1 MEWILAALVGGFL
14 GFNALATP
22 DRAAKTMEASL
33 RRTYPQATVN
43 AEVEGKKG
51 RAVLKGHFRRVRLE
65 MSGIGDVDNLPF
77 STGKATKLGYLGRLE
92 LALSNFRFG
101 GLPVES
107 SEFTFEDV
115 AYDFNALRK
124 ESKLSIVQ
132 CGPAQAKIVLGAGAL
147 QQHFGDSL
155 EGVTDVK
162 ISLRGGLLHLDAKK
176 KLPLIPIGVPFH
188 LSARPV
194 VKNQNEIWLTEGR
207 LSFENT
213 TGLSL
218 RVNNLLAD
226 LNPIY
231 AFDPQKKWPFRVQ
244 LTSVAAQN
252 NQMQINAALHFANMP
267 QLSQGREEA
276 QPRIASPL
284 TWAPATP

>member
-1 MEWILAALVGGFL
+1 MEWLLAALVGGFL

-22 DRAAKTMEASL
+22 DRAAKMLEATL
-33 RRTYPQATVN
+33 RKTYPQATVN

-65 MSGIGDVDNLPF
+65 MSGIGDIDNLPF
-77 STGKATKLGYLGRLE
+77 STGPAKKVGYLGRLE
-92 LALSNFRFG
+92 LALRDFRFG

-115 AYDFNALRK
+115 AYDFNALK
-124 ESKLSIVQ
+124 NQSKLSIVQ
-132 CGPAQAKIVLGAGAL
+132 CGPAGANIVLGASAL

-155 EGVTDVK
+155 EGVSDIR
-162 ISLRGGLLHLDAKK
+162 ISLRDGLLHLDAKK

-188 LSARPV
+188 LSARPIM
-194 VKNQNEIWLTEGR
+194 KNGNEIWLTQGR

-231 AFDPQKKWPFRVQ
+231 QFDPEKKWPFRIQ
-244 LTSVAAQN
+244 LTSVNAQN
-252 NQMQINAALHFANMP
+252 NQMQINAALHFANAP
-267 QLSQGREEA
+267 QLSQGREEPQLRVA
-276 QPRIASPL
+276 VPL
-284 TWAPATP
+284 HWAR

>member
-1 MEWILAALVGGFL
+1 MEWLLAALVGGFL

-22 DRAAKTMEASL
+22 DRAAKTIEASL
-33 RRTYPQATVN
+33 RKTYPGATVN

-51 RAVLKGHFRRVRLE
+51 RAVMKGHFRRVRLE
-65 MSGIGDVDNLPF
+65 MSGIGDLDNLPF
-77 STGKATKLGYLGRLE
+77 STGPATKVGSLGRLE

-107 SEFTFEDV
+107 SEFAFEDV
-115 AYDFNALRK
+115 AYDFNALK
-124 ESKLSIVQ
+124 KDSKLSIVQ
-132 CGPAQAKIVLGAGAL
+132 CGAAQAKIVLGARAL

-155 EGVTDVK
+155 EGVSDVK
-162 ISLRGGLLHLDAKK
+162 ISLREGLLHLDAKK
-176 KLPLIPIGVPFH
+176 KLPLIPISVPFH

-231 AFDPQKKWPFRVQ
+231 SFDPQKKWPFRIQ
-244 LTSVAAQN
+244 LTSVGAQN
-252 NQMQINAALHFANMP
+252 NQMQINADLHFANTP
-267 QLSQGREEA
+267 QLSKLLQEP
-276 QPRIASPL
+276 QDRIASHL
-284 TWAPATP
+284 VLAP